1 MMAGDLSAL
10 PWRWLLPI
18 ALAALLW
25 LTLRLRRRPP
35 AFRVVRRAFLTPN
48 EQDFLVRLEE
58 AFPEYR
64 VMAQVSMGA
73 LMNPAVK
80 GGTPGYLS
88 IRARFAQKVVDFVLL
103 DGSLEVVALVELDDR
118 THRVDRDAT
127 RDAMTA
133 AAGYVTLRYQSRDK
147 PQPPQIREDLK
158 RLHAA
163 LRG

>member
-1 MMAGDLSAL
+1 MPGDL
-10 PWRWLLPI
+10 PWQWLLPLV
-18 ALAALLW
+18 LAALLW
-25 LTLRLRRRPP
+25 LAVRLRRRPTP
-35 AFRVVRRAFLTPN
+35 FRVVRREFLTPN

-118 THRVDRDAT
+118 THQVDKDAT

-133 AAGYVTLRYQSRDK
+133 SAGYVTLRYRSREK
-147 PQPPQIREDLK
+147 PRPPQIREDLK

-163 LRG
+163 LRS

>member
-1 MMAGDLSAL
+1 MPGGL
-10 PWRWLLPI
+10 PWQWWLPI
-18 ALAALLW
+18 AVVVLLW
-25 LTLRLRRRPP
+25 LALRLRRRPP
-35 AFRVVRRAFLTPN
+35 AFRVVRREFLTPN
-48 EQDFLVRLEE
+48 EQDFLTRLEE

-88 IRARFAQKVVDFVLL
+88 IRGRYAQKVVDFVLL
-103 DGSLEVVALVELDDR
+103 DGCFEVVALVELDDR
-118 THRVDRDAT
+118 THRVEKDAT

-147 PQPPQIREDLK
+147 PRPPQIREDLK

-163 LRG
+163 LARR

>member
-1 MMAGDLSAL
+1 MPLDV
-10 PWRWLLPI
+10 PWHLVLPI
-18 ALAALLW
+18 LVAALL
-25 LTLRLRRRPP
+25 LLALRLRRRPTP
-35 AFRVVRRAFLTPN
+35 FRVVRRAFLTPN

-58 AFPEYR
+58 AFPDYR

-88 IRARFAQKVVDFVLL
+88 IRARYAQKVVDFVLL
-103 DGSLEVVALVELDDR
+103 DGACEVVALVELDDR
-118 THRVDRDAT
+118 THRVEKDAT

-147 PQPPQIREDLK
+147 PRPDQLREDLK

-163 LRG
+163 LARR